1 MRHTFRKL
9 IVFISLTFFFTQSL
23 IAKITFQEILENP
36 ADLKINLKY
45 ATEQEA
51 IGRYKATLSTLER
64 LSMLY
69 PVNTDIK
76 LYLISIL
83 LKMDSVAKLQ
93 LMIETMLQDPNTSQE
108 TRDYIAE
115 ILTTIRE
122 QSNPQPKWFAHLD
135 LSYTQIDNSNIDGVT
150 KSGKLFISDSDEN
163 FPIDANKYDKTYARG
178 SSLTIGK
185 NIDETSAISFNAGLK
200 INTQNKGNTF
210 VNDLASSSVSYSKIF
225 GKNYFIPYAFYTRTN
240 ERSED
245 DLNSRGIGFN
255 NTYNINQNNSISY
268 SSSFV
273 STKYDEKA
281 STDAVSDDKNNDTS
295 TGSLGYN
302 YTFSDVNLIST
313 KASYTRKDAK
323 IGYNSYDGPGLNIGF
338 TRVLPFG
345 ILKLDKTY
353 QTNSYRGK
361 NTELIHTVINR
372 KDEIETSQIQLSGRL
387 SQVIPHIQL
396 LGRITKLIPVI
407 NKLEGDIFYSIKH
420 VETDSES
427 TLLNNSAI
435 RKNTSFNIIKRFTLN
450 E

>member
-1 MRHTFRKL
+1 MSQNFKKL
-9 IVFISLTFFFTQSL
+9 IVFLSLSIFCIRPS
-23 IAKITFQEILENP
+23 IAEVTFQEILENP

-51 IGRYKATLSTLER
+51 LGRYKATLSTLER

-115 ILTTIRE
+115 ILKTIRE
-122 QSNPQPKWFAHLD
+122 QSNPKPKWFAYLD
-135 LSYTQIDNSNIDGVT
+135 LSYSQTDNSNIDGVT
-150 KSGKLFISDSDEN
+150 KTEKLFISGSKEN
-163 FPIDANKYDKTYARG
+163 FPIDAIKYDKTYARG
-178 SSLTIGK
+178 KSLTIGK
-185 NIDETSAISFNAGLK
+185 NIDETSAISFNAGVK
-200 INTQNKGNTF
+200 INTQNKGNTY
-210 VNDLASSSVSYSKIF
+210 VNDLVSGSVSYSKIF

-255 NTYNINQNNSISY
+255 NTYNINKNNSISY
-268 SSSFV
+268 SSSFA

-295 TGSLGYN
+295 TGSIGYN
-302 YTFSDVNLIST
+302 HTFSDVNLIST
-313 KASYTRKDAK
+313 KISYTRKDAK
-323 IGYNSYDGPGLNIGF
+323 IGYNSYDGPGLNIGY

-345 ILKLDKTY
+345 MLKLDKTY

-372 KDEIETSQIQLSGRL
+372 KDEIETSLIQLSGRL
-387 SQVIPHIQL
+387 SKL
-396 LGRITKLIPVI
+396 LPFLKELDPNG
-407 NKLEGDIFYSIKH
+407 EIFYSLKH
-420 VETDSES
+420 VETDTES

-435 RKNTSFNIIKRFTLN
+435 RKNTSFNIIKRFSLN

>member
-1 MRHTFRKL
+1 MSQNFKKL
-9 IVFISLTFFFTQSL
+9 IVFLSLSIFCIKPS
-23 IAKITFQEILENP
+23 IAEVTFQEILENP

-51 IGRYKATLSTLER
+51 LGRYKATLSTLER

-115 ILTTIRE
+115 ILKTIRE
-122 QSNPQPKWFAHLD
+122 QSNPKPKWFAYLD
-135 LSYTQIDNSNIDGVT
+135 LSYNQTDNSNIDGVT
-150 KSGKLFISDSDEN
+150 KTEKLFISGSKEN
-163 FPIDANKYDKTYARG
+163 FPIDSIKYDKTYARG
-178 SSLTIGK
+178 KSLTIGK
-185 NIDETSAISFNAGLK
+185 NIDETSAISFNAGVK
-200 INTQNKGNTF
+200 INTQNKGNTY
-210 VNDLASSSVSYSKIF
+210 VNDLVSGSVSYSKIF

-255 NTYNINQNNSISY
+255 NTYNINKNNSISY
-268 SSSFV
+268 SSSFA

-295 TGSLGYN
+295 TGSIGYN
-302 YTFSDVNLIST
+302 HTFSDVNLIST
-313 KASYTRKDAK
+313 KISYTRKDAK
-323 IGYNSYDGPGLNIGF
+323 IGYNSYDGPGLNIGY

-345 ILKLDKTY
+345 MLKLDKTY

-361 NTELIHTVINR
+361 NKIIHTVINR
-372 KDEIETSQIQLSGRL
+372 KDEIETSLIQLSGRL
-387 SQVIPHIQL
+387 SKL
-396 LGRITKLIPVI
+396 LPFLKELDPNG
-407 NKLEGDIFYSIKH
+407 EIFYSLKH
-420 VETDSES
+420 VETDTES

-435 RKNTSFNIIKRFTLN
+435 RKNTSFNIIKRFSLN

>member
-1 MRHTFRKL
+1 MSQNFKKL
-9 IVFISLTFFFTQSL
+9 IFFLSLSIFCIKPS
-23 IAKITFQEILENP
+23 IAEVTFQEILENP

-51 IGRYKATLSTLER
+51 LGRYKATLSTLER

-108 TRDYIAE
+108 TRDYIGE
-115 ILTTIRE
+115 ILKTIRQ
-122 QSNPQPKWFAHLD
+122 QSNPKPKWFAYLD
-135 LSYTQIDNSNIDGVT
+135 LSYSQTDNSNIDGVT
-150 KSGKLFISDSDEN
+150 KTEKLFISGSKEN
-163 FPIDANKYDKTYARG
+163 FPIDAIKYDKTYARG
-178 SSLTIGK
+178 KSLTIGK
-185 NIDETSAISFNAGLK
+185 NIDETSAISFNAGVK
-200 INTQNKGNTF
+200 INTQNKGNTY
-210 VNDLASSSVSYSKIF
+210 VNDLVSGSVSYSKIF

-255 NTYNINQNNSISY
+255 NTYNINKNNSISY
-268 SSSFV
+268 SSSFA

-295 TGSLGYN
+295 TGSIGYN
-302 YTFSDVNLIST
+302 HTFSDVNLIST
-313 KASYTRKDAK
+313 KISYTRKDAK
-323 IGYNSYDGPGLNIGF
+323 IGYNSYDGPGLNIGY

-345 ILKLDKTY
+345 MLKLDKTY

-372 KDEIETSQIQLSGRL
+372 KDEIETSLIQLSGRL
-387 SQVIPHIQL
+387 SKL
-396 LGRITKLIPVI
+396 LPFLKELDPNG
-407 NKLEGDIFYSIKH
+407 EIFYSLKYL
-420 VETDSES
+420 ETDSES

-435 RKNTSFNIIKRFTLN
+435 RKNTSFNIIKRFSLN

>member
-1 MRHTFRKL
+1 MSQNFKKL
-9 IVFISLTFFFTQSL
+9 IVFLSLSIFCIRPS
-23 IAKITFQEILENP
+23 IAEVTFQEILENP

-51 IGRYKATLSTLER
+51 LGRYKATLSTLER

-115 ILTTIRE
+115 ILKTIRE
-122 QSNPQPKWFAHLD
+122 QSNPKPKWFAYLD
-135 LSYTQIDNSNIDGVT
+135 LSYSQTDNSNIDGVT
-150 KSGKLFISDSDEN
+150 KTEKLFISGSKEN
-163 FPIDANKYDKTYARG
+163 FPIDAIKYDKTYARG
-178 SSLTIGK
+178 KSLTIGK
-185 NIDETSAISFNAGLK
+185 NIDETSAISFNAGVK
-200 INTQNKGNTF
+200 INTQNKGNTY
-210 VNDLASSSVSYSKIF
+210 VNDLVSGSVSYSKIF

-255 NTYNINQNNSISY
+255 NTYNINKNNSISY
-268 SSSFV
+268 SSSFA

-295 TGSLGYN
+295 TGSIGYN
-302 YTFSDVNLIST
+302 HTFSDVNLIST
-313 KASYTRKDAK
+313 KISYTRKDAK
-323 IGYNSYDGPGLNIGF
+323 IGYNSYDGPGLNIGY

-345 ILKLDKTY
+345 MLKLDKTY

-361 NTELIHTVINR
+361 NKIIHTVINR
-372 KDEIETSQIQLSGRL
+372 KDEIETSLIQLSGRL
-387 SQVIPHIQL
+387 SKL
-396 LGRITKLIPVI
+396 LPFLKELDPNG
-407 NKLEGDIFYSIKH
+407 EIFYSLKH
-420 VETDSES
+420 VETDTES

-435 RKNTSFNIIKRFTLN
+435 RKNTSFNIIKRFSLN

>member
-1 MRHTFRKL
+1 MSQNFKKL
-9 IVFISLTFFFTQSL
+9 IVFLSLSIFSIKPS
-23 IAKITFQEILENP
+23 IAEVTFQEILENP

-51 IGRYKATLSTLER
+51 LGRYKATLSTLER

-115 ILTTIRE
+115 ILKTIRE
-122 QSNPQPKWFAHLD
+122 QSNPKPKWFAYLD
-135 LSYTQIDNSNIDGVT
+135 LSYNQTDNSNIDGVT
-150 KSGKLFISDSDEN
+150 KTEKLFISGSKEN
-163 FPIDANKYDKTYARG
+163 FPIDAIKYDKTYARG
-178 SSLTIGK
+178 KSLTIGK
-185 NIDETSAISFNAGLK
+185 NIDETSAISFNAGVK
-200 INTQNKGNTF
+200 INTQNKGNTY
-210 VNDLASSSVSYSKIF
+210 VNDLVSGSVSYSKIF

-255 NTYNINQNNSISY
+255 NTYNINKNNSISY
-268 SSSFV
+268 SSSFA

-313 KASYTRKDAK
+313 KISYTRKDAK
-323 IGYNSYDGPGLNIGF
+323 IGYNSYDGPGLNIGY

-345 ILKLDKTY
+345 MLKLDKTY

-361 NTELIHTVINR
+361 NKIIHTVINR
-372 KDEIETSQIQLSGRL
+372 KDEIETSLIQLSGRL
-387 SQVIPHIQL
+387 SKL
-396 LGRITKLIPVI
+396 LPFLKELDPNG
-407 NKLEGDIFYSIKH
+407 EIFYSLKH
-420 VETDSES
+420 VETDTES

-435 RKNTSFNIIKRFTLN
+435 RKNTSFNIIKRFSLN

>member
-1 MRHTFRKL
+1 MSQNFKKL
-9 IVFISLTFFFTQSL
+9 IFFLSLSIFCIKPS
-23 IAKITFQEILENP
+23 IAEVTFQEILENP

-51 IGRYKATLSTLER
+51 LGRYKATLSTLER

-108 TRDYIAE
+108 TRDYIGE
-115 ILTTIRE
+115 ILKTIRQ
-122 QSNPQPKWFAHLD
+122 QSNPKPKWFAYLD
-135 LSYTQIDNSNIDGVT
+135 LNYSQIDNSNIDGYT
-150 KSGKLFISDSDEN
+150 KSNKLISKNQSGP
-163 FPIDANKYDKTYARG
+163 FPNNLIRYDKTYVRG

-185 NIDETSAISFNAGLK
+185 NIDETSAISFNAGVK

-210 VNDLASSSVSYSKIF
+210 VNDLASSSVSYSKIS

-281 STDAVSDDKNNDTS
+281 STKAVSDDKNNDTS

-302 YTFSDVNLIST
+302 YTFSDVNLISS
-313 KASYTRKDAK
+313 KISYTRKDAK
-323 IGYNSYDGPGLNIGF
+323 KGYNSYDGPGLNIGF

-345 ILKLDKTY
+345 MLKLDKTY
-353 QTNSYRGK
+353 QKNSYRGK
-361 NTELIHTVINR
+361 NGKLIHSVINR
-372 KDEIETSQIQLSGRL
+372 QDEIETSQIQLSGRL
-387 SQVIPHIQL
+387 SKL
-396 LGRITKLIPVI
+396 LPFLKELDPNGET
-407 NKLEGDIFYSIKH
+407 FYSLKY
-420 VETDSES
+420 VEIDSES

-435 RKNTSFNIIKRFTLN
+435 RKNTSFNIIKRFSLN

>member
-1 MRHTFRKL
+1 MSQNFKKL
-9 IVFISLTFFFTQSL
+9 IVFLSLSIFCIKPS
-23 IAKITFQEILENP
+23 IAEVTFQEILENP

-51 IGRYKATLSTLER
+51 LGRYKATLSTLER

-115 ILTTIRE
+115 ILKTIRE
-122 QSNPQPKWFAHLD
+122 QSNPKPKWFAYLD
-135 LSYTQIDNSNIDGVT
+135 LSYNQTDNSNIDGVT
-150 KSGKLFISDSDEN
+150 KTEKLFISGSKEN
-163 FPIDANKYDKTYARG
+163 FPIDSIKYDKTYARG
-178 SSLTIGK
+178 KSLTIGK
-185 NIDETSAISFNAGLK
+185 NIDETSAISFNAGVK
-200 INTQNKGNTF
+200 INTQNKGKTF

-255 NTYNINQNNSISY
+255 NTYNINKNNSISY
-268 SSSFV
+268 SSSFA

-295 TGSLGYN
+295 TGSIGYN
-302 YTFSDVNLIST
+302 HTFSDVNLIST
-313 KASYTRKDAK
+313 KISYTRKDAK
-323 IGYNSYDGPGLNIGF
+323 IGYNSYDGPGLNIGY

-345 ILKLDKTY
+345 MLKLDKTY

-361 NTELIHTVINR
+361 NKIIHTVINR
-372 KDEIETSQIQLSGRL
+372 KDEIETSLIQLSGRL
-387 SQVIPHIQL
+387 SKL
-396 LGRITKLIPVI
+396 LPFLKELDPNG
-407 NKLEGDIFYSIKH
+407 EIFYSLKH
-420 VETDSES
+420 VETDTES

-435 RKNTSFNIIKRFTLN
+435 RKNTSFNIIKRFSLN